1 MPAIIEACNLQV
13 NSANAADWPEDLSSL
28 NLSKYL
34 KNVPEL
40 DRWWTLPLPSAS
52 AFASA
57 SASASVIQPVV
68 DQPDVVALADD
79 GMIILFCILCL

>member
-34 KNVPEL
+34 KNVPES
-40 DRWWTLPLPSAS
+40 DWWWTLPLP
-52 AFASA
+52 
-57 SASASVIQPVV
+57 SASVIQPVV

>member
-34 KNVPEL
+34 KNVPES
-40 DRWWTLPLPSAS
+40 DRWWTPPLPSAS
-52 AFASA
+52 AF
-57 SASASVIQPVV
+57 ASASVIQPVV